1 MSIDAISLSGDLPTW
16 AAVIAA
22 VLFAASLALV
32 AWELFRHRR
41 RAIAVAS
48 TGLLATV
55 LLAAAVFRPVRIA
68 SRATDVGP
76 RVVLLIDR
84 SLSMALPGDGATRK
98 RTAASALRS
107 LREAHRDA
115 RFSRLGFGRG
125 AASAWDGPDDDLP
138 TDQFHSDLAAAIAS
152 ISEAADE
159 KPSAVVVIS
168 DGRLDQ
174 PVAGTAAERLRATLG
189 TIGAP
194 IHTVSVATEAPNDA
208 SVRNVQTAG
217 AAVAHQPIRLS
228 VTVACTGELSCGA
241 IPITVNEL
249 VESGTPLP
257 LATGVANI
265 VDGVGT
271 VELPITLDRAGS
283 RVVEIAIRAPVGDAL
298 PDNDRR
304 LLTFDVTRDRV
315 RILHIAGRPTYD
327 VRAMRQWLKGDAS
340 LDVVAFFILRSL
352 SDDVNAAPSELA
364 LIRFPVEELFSEH
377 LPSFDAVV
385 LQDFD
390 AVPYGLAPFLPNVKK
405 YVTEGGGLV
414 MVGGL
419 HGFSAGN
426 YAGTPLESVLP
437 VVLPNGTQR
446 VIDTTPFVPRYTAA
460 GRDTPVL
467 EALRSLYGN
476 RLPEMSGTNV
486 LDVPREG
493 TVVLWEHPTLTTT
506 LGNPMPVLALGE
518 HGNGRVVALSVD
530 GTHKL
535 AFSELAADT
544 AGRGYGAFWD
554 ALLGWLMRDPR
565 YEPARLELEAPCRA
579 GAPTPLRVHSVP
591 GLEGEVQLKLI
602 PLGSKGPT
610 RVIDAPPRNGRTS
623 FTVELP
629 PLDPGGYAVRLRVG
643 EGPSTR
649 HDFACERGGQEWA
662 DPRPDPEHL
671 KAIAEATGGTS
682 VSADEVDK
690 LSFPSATPVASE
702 RQVSPLLPPWVW
714 TLAAAIALGA
724 HWITRRRAGLA

>member
-1 MSIDAISLSGDLPTW
+1 MSIDAISLTGDLPTW

-55 LLAAAVFRPVRIA
+55 LLAAAVLRPVRIA

-98 RTAASALRS
+98 RTAANALRS
-107 LREAHRDA
+107 LREAHREA

-159 KPSAVVVIS
+159 KPSAIVVIS

-174 PVAGTAAERLRATLG
+174 PIAGTAVEQLRTTLG
-189 TIGAP
+189 TIGVP
-194 IHTVSVATEAPNDA
+194 IHTVSVATKDPDDA
-208 SVRNVQTAG
+208 SVRNVRTAG
-217 AAVAHQPIRLS
+217 AAVAHQPIRLN

-249 VESGTPLP
+249 VEAGTPLP
-257 LATGVANI
+257 LATGVANM

-283 RVVEIAIRAPVGDAL
+283 RVVEIAIRAPVGDTL

-352 SDDVNAAPSELA
+352 ADDVNAAPSELA

-446 VIDTTPFVPRYTAA
+446 VVDTTPFVPRYTAA

-602 PLGSKGPT
+602 PLGSNGPT
-610 RVIDAPPRNGRTS
+610 RDIDAPPRNGRTS
-623 FTVELP
+623 FTVDLP
-629 PLDPGGYAVRLRVG
+629 PLDPGAYAVRLRVG

-671 KAIAEATGGTS
+671 KAIAEATGGTD
-682 VSADEVDK
+682 VSWDEVEK
-690 LSFPSATPVASE
+690 LSFPNATPVASE